1 MIRSFVALLFAVAAA
16 APGHATPILTAEQ
29 IVANVAEALGGQ
41 AALERVEGY
50 RTVAEA
56 EGMGL
61 HGTATTWAAFPD
73 RQRTELSLPP
83 LTMVAVVAEGEA
95 WLRDHNGHVVS
106 YNPQQLADTRT
117 GLYLDSFRPWLDA
130 FDPAVVR
137 LAEPEIVGATQCPT
151 LVVQPAGGSAW
162 HVVIDPV
169 SFLPLQQSHPDEGGF
184 GREVVDFADY
194 APIEGIQV
202 PHRVETYNDALPE
215 NRTVF
220 RLQDVQLLVPDN
232 PGLFERPKTIL
243 DVTFP
248 IGSSEVEL
256 PLVYRSGHAFIAVHV
271 IGRSAAVDALF
282 LLDTGATLSLLDSEL
297 LADLNLEPAGDLQ
310 GLAVGGTMPVQ
321 LVEIPFL
328 RVGGVLLEG
337 QVLGVTPI
345 ARTMSDQLGVEAAGV
360 LGFDF
365 FSRFVVTLDF
375 AGGHCTLQ
383 RAGSG
388 QPATEGTT
396 LPLRFVD
403 QQPTVEGVLDG
414 SFRGRW
420 RLDTGAD
427 ALAVH
432 TPAAAAWGLAERHPA
447 IRELVTEGLSGA
459 TPVTVVRAD
468 SFQLGPYE
476 IDRPLL
482 LIPSE
487 SLGVLGA
494 ESIDGN
500 LGTSILDRFEITVD
514 FGRSQLHLVPG
525 PVFLRRDRIR
535 TTDFLIG
542 WSGTGVEVLMVE
554 PGGEGHRSGL
564 RVGQEVLRIA
574 GRSALDWTELEL
586 TRLWSGEAGNTVVVV
601 VRDGA
606 NRRRIAFDI
615 PPAP

>member
-1 MIRSFVALLFAVAAA
+1 MIRTILPLLL
-16 APGHATPILTAEQ
+16 GATLVGPAYASPELTAEQ
-29 IVANVAEALGGQ
+29 IVSRVAEALGGR

-50 RTVAEA
+50 RSVSTA

-83 LTMVAVVAEGEA
+83 LAMVAVASQGQA

-106 YNPQQLADTRT
+106 YNPQQLADSRT
-117 GLYLDSFRPWLDA
+117 GLYLDSFAPWLDP
-130 FDPAVVR
+130 FDPVVIR
-137 LAEPEIVGATQCPT
+137 LAAREIAADSGRPT
-151 LVVQPAGGSAW
+151 LVVQPPGGSAW
-162 HVVIDPV
+162 QVVVDPV
-169 SFLPLQQSHPDEGGF
+169 SFLPRQQSHLDEGGF
-184 GREVVDFADY
+184 GREVVEFGDY
-194 APIEGIQV
+194 RPVDGIQV
-202 PHRVETYNDALPE
+202 PHRVETYNDALPD

-220 RLQDVQLLVPDN
+220 LLQEVTLLAPDN
-232 PGLFERPKTIL
+232 PALFERPHTIT

-248 IGSSEVEL
+248 AGHSRIEL
-256 PLVYRSGHAFIAVHV
+256 PLVYRSGHAFVAVHV

-297 LADLNLEPAGDLQ
+297 LADLNLEPQGDLQ

-328 RVGGVLLEG
+328 RIGGVLLEG
-337 QVLGVTPI
+337 QVLGATPI
-345 ARTMSDQLGVEAAGV
+345 ARTMGDQLGIEAAGV

-375 AGGHCTLQ
+375 AGGRCTLE
-383 RAGSG
+383 RSGSG
-388 QPATEGTT
+388 HPPSEGTT

-403 QQPTVEGVLDG
+403 QQPTIEGVLDG
-414 SFRGRW
+414 CFRGRW

-447 IRELVTEGLSGA
+447 IRELVTEGLSGT
-459 TPVTVVRAD
+459 TPVSVIRAD
-468 SFQLGPYE
+468 SFLLGPYE
-476 IDRPLL
+476 IDSPEVLVP
-482 LIPSE
+482 IE
-487 SLGVLGA
+487 SVGVLAA

-500 LGTSILDRFEITVD
+500 LGTSILERFELTVD
-514 FGRSQLHLVPG
+514 FGRSQVHLVPG
-525 PVFLRRDRIR
+525 PVFLRQDHVR

-542 WSGTGVEVLMVE
+542 WSGTRVEVLRVE
-554 PGGEGHRSGL
+554 PGGDGHSSGL

-574 GRSALDWTELEL
+574 GRSALLWTELEL
-586 TRLWSGEAGNTVVVV
+586 TRLWAGEAEHTVVVV
-601 VRDGA
+601 VRDGT
-606 NRRRIAFDI
+606 NRRRIALDV
-615 PPAP
+615 PASP